1 MLDPDRNLS
10 REHESE
16 TFARLCGD
24 IRLVVPTSDIV
35 LQILLLRFE
44 RSLLLFQTVK
54 FGEVQRIIVEG
65 GHQLHQANNHD
76 NHRDEERDRSAVPAC
91 LGGLLG
97 ALTRRFSR
105 TGCHTDENTRRIRL
119 ANTTGIA

>member
-1 MLDPDRNLS
+1 MLDPNRNLP

-16 TFARLCGD
+16 TFPRLSGD

-35 LQILLLRFE
+35 LQILLLRFKH
-44 RSLLLFQTVK
+44 SFLLFQTIE
-54 FGEVQRIIVEG
+54 FGEVQRVIMEG
-65 GHQLHQANNHD
+65 GHQLHQADDHD
-76 NHRDEERDRSAVPAC
+76 NHRDKERDRSAVPAC

-119 ANTTGIA
+119 AKTTGIA

>member
-1 MLDPDRNLS
+1 MLDPNRNLP

-16 TFARLCGD
+16 TFARLRGD

-35 LQILLLRFE
+35 LQILLLRFK
-44 RSLLLFQTVK
+44 RSFLLFQTIE
-54 FGEVQRIIVEG
+54 FGEVQRVIMEG
-65 GHQLHQANNHD
+65 GHQLHQADDHD
-76 NHRDEERDRSAVPAC
+76 NHRDKERDRSAVPAC

-105 TGCHTDENTRRIRL
+105 TCCHTDENTRRIRL
-119 ANTTGIA
+119 AKTTGIA